1 MGYLMLS
8 LYVVYIYIFLNYK
21 YNNINSI
28 IILFKYYENIFYINY
43 NNSLLFKL
51 KIILGNISNY

>member
-28 IILFKYYENIFYINY
+28 IILFKYYEHIFYINY